1 MITGRPGVRPAPSAD
16 DFQEVVSSGG
26 AADGGTPAN
35 VYSEGVAG
43 DCSPEKVSSEDLAD
57 GCIDNVSSEGSTDSC
72 TDNVSSEDVGGDG
85 SPQIVSL
92 EDVAD
97 GTPSALLPADAGNGR
112 FRTTAKGTPYF
123 WE

>member
-43 DCSPEKVSSEDLAD
+43 DCSPEKVSS
-57 GCIDNVSSEGSTDSC
+57 GC